1 MSTPYIGEIRM
12 FGFARVP
19 NGWFACDGSLQSIAE
34 YDVLYTVIGTTY
46 GGDGSTTFGV
56 PDLRGRVPVHQ
67 GRRTGLSPYV
77 MGQKAGSENVTLLQ
91 MQLPQHTPSLMATAA
106 LATTGAVG
114 AAVVPAALSGETMY
128 VTDIAGAIG
137 ATMAANAVVSP
148 GGNQPHENEMP
159 TLTVQFCIAWA
170 GIYPSQG

>member
-19 NGWFACDGSLQSIAE
+19 NGWFACDGTLQSIAE
-34 YDVLYTVIGTTY
+34 YEVLYTVIGTTY
-46 GGDGSTTFGV
+46 GGNGATTFGV
-56 PDLRGRVPVHQ
+56 PDLRGCVPIHQ
-67 GRRTGLSPYV
+67 GRGPGLSAYV
-77 MGQKAGSENVTLLQ
+77 IGQKAGSESVTLLQ
-91 MQLPQHTPSLMATAA
+91 TQLPQHTPSLMATTA

-114 AAVVPAALSGETMY
+114 ATVVPAALSGETMY
-128 VTDIAGAIG
+128 VTDITGANG
-137 ATMAANAVVSP
+137 ATLSPNAIVSP
-148 GGNQPHENEMP
+148 GGNQAHDNEMP

>member
-34 YDVLYTVIGTTY
+34 YEVLYTVIGTTY
-46 GGDGSTTFGV
+46 GGDGINTFGV
-56 PDLRGRVPVHQ
+56 PDLRGRVPIHQ
-67 GRRTGLSPYV
+67 GRGQGLSTYV
-77 MGQKAGSENVTLLQ
+77 IGQKAGSESVTLLQ
-91 MQLPQHTPSLMATAA
+91 TQLPQHTPSLMATTV

-114 AAVVPAALSGETMY
+114 TTVVPAALSGETMY
-128 VTDIAGAIG
+128 VTDIAGANG
-137 ATMAANAVVSP
+137 ATLSPNAIVSQ
-148 GGNQPHENEMP
+148 GGNQPHDNEMP